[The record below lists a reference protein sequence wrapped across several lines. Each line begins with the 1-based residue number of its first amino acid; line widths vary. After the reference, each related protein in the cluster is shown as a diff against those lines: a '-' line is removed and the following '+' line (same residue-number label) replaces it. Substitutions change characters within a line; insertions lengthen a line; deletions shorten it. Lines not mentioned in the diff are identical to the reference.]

1 MKTNENM
8 FARTRLTD
16 LRIDRLIDVDTPF
29 YMDASVT
36 SLDHFKQMAIDDFEF
51 RIIKVLR
58 DVEYAES
65 SDEEKHKLTT
75 LSKENLKRIKPMIGT
90 VGFYDIVKEY
100 GFITHNPLRFP
111 LYRFCI
117 SPKNISFTTLI
128 TDLRY
133 QFKERSIIPAQ
144 QNEGTNL
151 KDGEKEPV
159 GLASNARTLNEVA
172 NWQGLFGGGEFPF
185 MKIWVFRLGNTE
197 YYAYTIHR

>member
-8 FARTRLTD
+8 FARTRIED
-16 LRIDRLIDVDTPF
+16 IRIDRLIDIDTPF

-36 SLDHFKQMAIDDFEF
+36 SLDHFKQMAIDDFEL
-51 RIIKVLR
+51 RTLKILR
-58 DVEYAES
+58 DVDNAKANTTASLNKKDAPKAY
-65 SDEEKHKLTT
+65 LTT
-75 LSKENLKRIKPMIGT
+75 EALKQVEPLVGT
-90 VGFYDIVKEY
+90 VGFYDVVKNY
-100 GFITHNPLRFP
+100 GFISKQPLRFP
-111 LYRFCI
+111 LNRFCV

-133 QFKERSIIPAQ
+133 QLSERSTIPTQ
-144 QNEGTNL
+144 PKTT
-151 KDGEKEPV
+151 
-159 GLASNARTLNEVA
+159 GLASDARTLNEVA